1 MNYYYKYHFYAI
13 QGGKKIKF
21 YVCANNV
28 HSAIQKA
35 NKIYPR
41 AEKIQMQHTERM

>member
-13 QGGKKIKF
+13 LGGKKIKF

-28 HSAIQKA
+28 YSAYSKVS
-35 NKIYPR
+35 KMYPE
-41 AEKIQMQHTERM
+41 AEKIQILHTERI